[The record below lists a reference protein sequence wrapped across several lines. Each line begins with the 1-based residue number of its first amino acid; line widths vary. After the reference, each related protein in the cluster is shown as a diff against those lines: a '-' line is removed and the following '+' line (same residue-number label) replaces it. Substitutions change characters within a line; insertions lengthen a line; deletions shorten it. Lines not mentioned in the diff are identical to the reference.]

1 MQGQYRIVIPKK
13 GTIERIYRLGAFF
26 FIFWTM
32 AKAAAEQDGVL
43 LHGGN
48 GVIGAPGAGALKRAL
63 PRDPA

>member
-13 GTIERIYRLGAFF
+13 GTIERIYQLGAFF

-32 AKAAAEQDGVL
+32 AKATAEQFGVL